1 MRFEVEVCMRL
12 SIAVGIL
19 VVSVGCAMSGRPA
32 EDWKRADGSPVDLEQ
47 LKTDKVRCMN
57 RAGVASPG
65 SRSPM
70 QATRDDMIDCMR
82 MRGWVRR

>member
-1 MRFEVEVCMRL
+1 MRFVFV
-12 SIAVGIL
+12 VGIL
-19 VVSVGCAMSGRPA
+19 ALSVGCAASSRTA
-32 EDWKRADGSPVDLEQ
+32 KDWQRADGSATDLEQ
-47 LKTDKVRCMN
+47 LAADKGRCMN

-82 MRGWVRR
+82 MKGWVRR

>member
-1 MRFEVEVCMRL
+1 MRA

-19 VVSVGCAMSGRPA
+19 AVSIGCATSNRPA
-32 EDWKRADGSPVDLEQ
+32 EDWRRADGSSADLEQ
-47 LKTDKVRCMN
+47 LKADRGRCLN
-57 RAGVASPG
+57 RVGVPSPG

-82 MRGWVRR
+82 MKGWVQR

>member
-1 MRFEVEVCMRL
+1 MRAFV
-12 SIAVGIL
+12 AVGIL
-19 VVSVGCAMSGRPA
+19 VVSVGCAGSGKSA
-32 EDWKRADGSPVDLEQ
+32 EDWRRADGSAADLEQ
-47 LKTDKVRCMN
+47 LQADKVRCMN

-82 MRGWVRR
+82 MRGWVQR

>member
-1 MRFEVEVCMRL
+1 MRAIV
-12 SIAVGIL
+12 AVGIL
-19 VVSVGCAMSGRPA
+19 VVSVGCAGSGKSA
-32 EDWKRADGSPVDLEQ
+32 EDWRRADGSAANLEQ
-47 LKTDKVRCMN
+47 LQADKVRCMN

-82 MRGWVRR
+82 MRGWVQR

>member
-1 MRFEVEVCMRL
+1 MRAFFA
-12 SIAVGIL
+12 IGIL
-19 VVSVGCAMSGRPA
+19 VVSVGCAGSDKTA
-32 EDWKRADGSPVDLEQ
+32 DDWRRADESAVNLEQ
-47 LKTDKVRCMN
+47 LQADQVRCMK

-82 MRGWVRR
+82 MRGWVQR

>member
-1 MRFEVEVCMRL
+1 MRAA
-12 SIAVGIL
+12 IAIAL
-19 VVSVGCAMSGRPA
+19 LAVSVGCAASNPPA
-32 EDWKRADGSPVDLEQ
+32 EDWRRADGSAADPEQ
-47 LKTDKVRCMN
+47 LQADRIRCLN
-57 RAGVASPG
+57 RAGVPSPG

>member
-1 MRFEVEVCMRL
+1 MRQF
-12 SIAVGIL
+12 IAVGLL
-19 VVSVGCAMSGRPA
+19 VASVGCATSSQPT
-32 EDWKRADGSPVDLEQ
+32 EDWKRADGSPANLEQ
-47 LKTDKVRCMN
+47 LKADKVRCLN

-82 MRGWVRR
+82 MKGWAQR

>member
-1 MRFEVEVCMRL
+1 MRVSV
-12 SIAVGIL
+12 AVGIL
-19 VVSVGCAMSGRPA
+19 AVSVGCATSNQPA
-32 EDWKRADGSPVDLEQ
+32 EDWRRADGSAADLEQ
-47 LKTDKVRCMN
+47 LRADQARCLN

-82 MRGWVRR
+82 MRGWTQR

>member
-1 MRFEVEVCMRL
+1 MRAFFA
-12 SIAVGIL
+12 IGIL
-19 VVSVGCAMSGRPA
+19 VVSVGCAGSGKTA
-32 EDWKRADGSPVDLEQ
+32 DDWRRADGSAVNLEQ
-47 LKTDKVRCMN
+47 LQADQVRCMN

-82 MRGWVRR
+82 MRGWVQR

>member
-1 MRFEVEVCMRL
+1 MRL
-12 SIAVGIL
+12 AFVAGIL
-19 VVSVGCAMSGRPA
+19 LLSVGCAASSRTA
-32 EDWKRADGSPVDLEQ
+32 EDWRRADGSATDLEQ
-47 LKTDKVRCMN
+47 LTADKGRCMN

-82 MRGWVRR
+82 MKGWVRR

>member
-1 MRFEVEVCMRL
+1 MEVYMRV

-19 VVSVGCAMSGRPA
+19 AVSIGCATSGRPA
-32 EDWKRADGSPVDLEQ
+32 EDWKRSDGSPVDLEQ
-47 LKTDKVRCMN
+47 LKADKVRCLN

-82 MRGWVRR
+82 MRGWVQR

>member
-1 MRFEVEVCMRL
+1 MRASFV
-12 SIAVGIL
+12 IAIL
-19 VVSVGCAMSGRPA
+19 AVWVGCATSKPPA
-32 EDWKRADGSPVDLEQ
+32 DAWRRAEGSDADLEQ
-47 LKTDKVRCMN
+47 LQADKVRCLN